1 MQEMQI
7 NDLFF
12 FLQQNPRFGK
22 VPPLKNLA
30 QERQLQI
37 FERTYTNLEG
47 SYSIPE
53 LMWKCF

>member
-1 MQEMQI
+1 MQI

-47 SYSIPE
+47 FYSIPE